1 MKKKFSELMN
11 YAINSPII
19 SGKGVYLF
27 TKDKK
32 KYLDSTGGMTGSISL
47 GWGNKLI
54 QNEIIKQL
62 KKIAHID
69 YKSFKDENRTKL
81 KNIILKNKK
90 NKLNEVFFSG
100 QSGAEANE
108 GAMKLSFQYHQANGK
123 KNKKWFISRYQ
134 SFHGST
140 SDTISVGDKKNLY
153 IFKNFS
159 PKYRSKVLEHNIY
172 RHKKKTETEEEYTDR
187 CIRDLKKKILRI
199 GPDNICGFIAETIMG
214 GLVGDVPPTKNY
226 WRKVRL
232 LCDKYNIHLIC
243 DEIWCGAGTTG
254 KNFSID
260 WDNIT
265 PDFVTFGKTL
275 TSGYVPLSI
284 IITKREYLQ
293 KIKEKFGAILLPSST
308 YQGHSLG
315 VASALA
321 AQKIINNQRFLY
333 QVIKK
338 GDYFRNTIAS
348 ELGGQD
354 FFGNIRGRGMRNSL
368 EINSPN
374 NSRFCEKLKNYAMSE
389 LNLILNAR
397 WHRVCFSPA
406 INIEIK
412 ELDNIIEKFTKT
424 YKYVISNWKNQN
436 NEN

>member
-1 MKKKFSELMN
+1 MKKNFNKILDHT
-11 YAINSPII
+11 IKSPII
-19 SGKGVYLF
+19 SGQGVYLF

-47 GWGNKLI
+47 GWGNKDV
-54 QNEIIKQL
+54 QKEIIKQL
-62 KKIAHID
+62 KKIEHID
-69 YKSFKDENRTKL
+69 YKTLKDENREKL

-90 NKLNEVFFSG
+90 NNLDEIFFSG

-108 GAMKLSFQYHQANGK
+108 GAMKLSYQYHQASGK

-140 SDTISVGDKKNLY
+140 SDTVSIGDKKNLR

-159 PKYRSKVLEHNIY
+159 PKFRSKVQEHNIY
-172 RHKKKTETEEEYTDR
+172 RHKKRDESVDQYTDR
-187 CIRDLKKKILRI
+187 CIKDLKKKILKI
-199 GPDNICGFIAETIMG
+199 GPENICAFVAETIMG

-226 WRKVRL
+226 WKRIRE
-232 LCDKYNIHLIC
+232 LCNKFDIHLIC

-260 WDNIT
+260 WDNVT

-284 IITKREYLQ
+284 IITKKKYLN
-293 KIKEKFGAILLPSST
+293 KIKDKFGSILLPSST

-315 VASALA
+315 VAAALG
-321 AQKIINNQRFLY
+321 AQKIVNNSKFLSD
-333 QVIKK
+333 VCKK
-338 GDYFRNTIAS
+338 GIYLRNTIKN
-348 ELGGQD
+348 ELSSLD
-354 FFGNIRGRGMRNSL
+354 FFNNVRGRGMRNSL
-368 EINSPN
+368 EYTSPN
-374 NSRFCEKLKNYAMSE
+374 NEIFSEKIRNNA
-389 LNLILNAR
+389 LNRHKLIINAR

-406 INIEIK
+406 INVQYSD
-412 ELDNIIEKFTKT
+412 LDMMIEKFIKT
-424 YKYVISNWKNQN
+424 YKFVISNWNKYNK
-436 NEN
+436 